1 MLFIGSNPLSGIGQV
16 VRKYSS
22 LFPESKIVEYGS
34 DIEKGSDVFV
44 FALPIPD
51 VIQYLIHVKERAR
64 KVVCMTVCETET
76 VHELY
81 GHLVKLFPTVYVP
94 SEFCQQ
100 VFSRQFPD
108 TKFDVIRHHVPL
120 FKVVR
125 NKDTSTYIFYHIGN
139 VEDPRKQTKKIIEA
153 FMRLNRPDTLLV
165 LKATCKQ
172 PVKWK
177 LPRVHIINGRPAFS
191 ANLLAQA
198 VRRHPDYDYRVLEKT
213 SKICRIRFLSR
224 GELLGEELFT
234 IEMAERAGL
243 LKNPTWRSYPEAM
256 LFSRA
261 LTAGMRT
268 HCPDALG
275 GSPAYTPEELGASD
289 VVPVT
294 VTEPAPPAPA
304 LVPDAELLAK
314 AYAACGD
321 AGLSDD
327 GLIALVDELSKGA
340 AQTLDQLPLLTL
352 QRLAKVGVSAET
364 VVRCNGDEG
373 ATTEDPDDLPAAWAT

>member
-1 MLFIGSNPLSGIGQV
+1 MAIQNSSALTAPGT
-16 VRKYSS
+16 SS
-22 LFPESKIVEYGS
+22 LSLQVS
-34 DIEKGSDVFV
+34 SVDDLARLARV
-44 FALPIPD
+44 FAASGLFG
-51 VIQYLIHVKERAR
+51 RAGNQD
-64 KVVCMTVCETET
+64 T
-76 VHELY
+76 
-81 GHLVKLFPTVYVP
+81 
-94 SEFCQQ
+94 Q
-100 VFSRQFPD
+100 VAECAIRLMAGMEAGFSPFA
-108 TKFDVIRHHVPL
+108 
-120 FKVVR
+120 
-125 NKDTSTYIFYHIGN
+125 S
-139 VEDPRKQTKKIIEA
+139 
-153 FMRLNRPDTLLV
+153 
-165 LKATCKQ
+165 ATG
-172 PVKWK
+172 
-177 LPRVHIINGRPAFS
+177 VHIINGRPAFS

-213 SKICRIRFLSR
+213 AKICRVRFLSR
-224 GELLGEELFT
+224 GEVLGEELFT
-234 IEMAERAGL
+234 IDMAERAGL
-243 LKNPTWRSYPEAM
+243 TAEKPGQRGISPWKAYPEAM

>member
-1 MLFIGSNPLSGIGQV
+1 MAIQNSSALTAPGT
-16 VRKYSS
+16 SS
-22 LFPESKIVEYGS
+22 LSLQVS
-34 DIEKGSDVFV
+34 SVDDLARLARV
-44 FALPIPD
+44 FAASGLFG
-51 VIQYLIHVKERAR
+51 RAGNQDTQIAECAIR
-64 KVVCMTVCETET
+64 LMAGMEA
-76 VHELY
+76 
-81 GHLVKLFPTVYVP
+81 G
-94 SEFCQQ
+94 
-100 VFSRQFPD
+100 FSPFA
-108 TKFDVIRHHVPL
+108 
-120 FKVVR
+120 
-125 NKDTSTYIFYHIGN
+125 S
-139 VEDPRKQTKKIIEA
+139 
-153 FMRLNRPDTLLV
+153 
-165 LKATCKQ
+165 ATG
-172 PVKWK
+172 
-177 LPRVHIINGRPAFS
+177 VHIINGRPAFS

-213 SKICRIRFLSR
+213 AKICRIRFLSR
-224 GELLGEELFT
+224 GEVLGEELFT
-234 IEMAERAGL
+234 IDMAERAGL

-275 GSPAYTPEELGASD
+275 GSPAYTPEELGGD
-289 VVPVT
+289 EVVPVT

-340 AQTLDQLPLLTL
+340 AQTLEQMPLPIL
-352 QRLAKVGVSAET
+352 QRLAKGGVSPET

>member
-1 MLFIGSNPLSGIGQV
+1 MAIQNSSALTAPGTSTLSLQV
-16 VRKYSS
+16 QSVDDLAR
-22 LFPESKIVEYGS
+22 LAR
-34 DIEKGSDVFV
+34 V
-44 FALPIPD
+44 FAASGLFG
-51 VIQYLIHVKERAR
+51 RAGNQ
-64 KVVCMTVCETET
+64 ET
-76 VHELY
+76 
-81 GHLVKLFPTVYVP
+81 
-94 SEFCQQ
+94 Q
-100 VFSRQFPD
+100 VAECAIRLMAGMEAGFSPFA
-108 TKFDVIRHHVPL
+108 
-120 FKVVR
+120 
-125 NKDTSTYIFYHIGN
+125 S
-139 VEDPRKQTKKIIEA
+139 
-153 FMRLNRPDTLLV
+153 
-165 LKATCKQ
+165 ATG
-172 PVKWK
+172 
-177 LPRVHIINGRPAFS
+177 VHIINGRPAFS

-213 SKICRIRFLSR
+213 AQLCRIRFLSR
-224 GELLGEELFT
+224 GETLGEELFT

-243 LKNPTWRSYPEAM
+243 TAEKPGQRGISPWKAYPEAM

-275 GSPAYTPEELGASD
+275 GHPAYTPEELGNDD

-327 GLIALVDELSKGA
+327 GLIALVDELSQGA
-340 AQTLDQLPLLTL
+340 AQTLDQLPVLTL

-364 VVRCNGDEG
+364 VVRCNGDT
-373 ATTEDPDDLPAAWAT
+373 TTEDPDDLPAAWSA